1 MVATDAIGMGLNLY
15 VNNSYFLKFNL
26 YFYRSIKRVI
36 FYSLVKPQ
44 LNEQGE
50 KEKDT
55 VTTSQALQIAG
66 RAGRL
71 INDDKPINFLNL
83 YSF

>member
-1 MVATDAIGMGLNLY
+1 M
-15 VNNSYFLKFNL
+15 
-26 YFYRSIKRVI
+26 
-36 FYSLVKPQ
+36 KPQ

-71 INDDKPINFLNL
+71 ANSIDTIRVSQL
-83 YSF
+83 YFISDLQVLFRMVK

>member
-1 MVATDAIGMGLNLY
+1 
-15 VNNSYFLKFNL
+15 
-26 YFYRSIKRVI
+26 
-36 FYSLVKPQ
+36 VKPQ

-55 VTTSQALQIAG
+55 VTTSQALQIGG
-66 RAGRL
+66 RAGWL
-71 INDDKPINFLNL
+71 TNFDEFIEFVNV

>member
-1 MVATDAIGMGLNLY
+1 M
-15 VNNSYFLKFNL
+15 
-26 YFYRSIKRVI
+26 
-36 FYSLVKPQ
+36 KPQ

-71 INDDKPINFLNL
+71 EKSIDTIRVSQL
-83 YSF
+83 YFISDLQVLFRMVK

>member
-15 VNNSYFLKFNL
+15 VILKMIKLDWIDCF
-26 YFYRSIKRVI
+26 RSIKRVI
-36 FYSLVKPQ
+36 FYSLMKPQ

-66 RAGRL
+66 RAGR
-71 INDDKPINFLNL
+71 
-83 YSF
+83 

>member
-1 MVATDAIGMGLNLY
+1 MLDIC
-15 VNNSYFLKFNL
+15 
-26 YFYRSIKRVI
+26 RSIKRII
-36 FYSLVKPQ
+36 FYSLMKPQ

-71 INDDKPINFLNL
+71 DNSIDIVRITHL
-83 YSF
+83 YFISDLQVLFRMVK

>member
-1 MVATDAIGMGLNLY
+1 
-15 VNNSYFLKFNL
+15 
-26 YFYRSIKRVI
+26 VI

-55 VTTSQALQIAG
+55 VTTSQTLQIAG

-71 INDDKPINFLNL
+71 NDFDEE
-83 YSF
+83 SH

>member
-1 MVATDAIGMGLNLY
+1 MLTILIFMVSFFQFFFLN
-15 VNNSYFLKFNL
+15 
-26 YFYRSIKRVI
+26 RSIKRII

-66 RAGRL
+66 RAGR
-71 INDDKPINFLNL
+71 
-83 YSF
+83 

>member
-1 MVATDAIGMGLNLY
+1 MFNRFSSLI
-15 VNNSYFLKFNL
+15 YFLVIFS
-26 YFYRSIKRVI
+26 FFRSIKRII

-66 RAGRL
+66 RAGR
-71 INDDKPINFLNL
+71 
-83 YSF
+83 

>member
-1 MVATDAIGMGLNLY
+1 
-15 VNNSYFLKFNL
+15 
-26 YFYRSIKRVI
+26 
-36 FYSLVKPQ
+36 

-71 INDDKPINFLNL
+71 INEDKLINLVNL

>member
-1 MVATDAIGMGLNLY
+1 
-15 VNNSYFLKFNL
+15 
-26 YFYRSIKRVI
+26 
-36 FYSLVKPQ
+36 

-50 KEKDT
+50 KEKDV

-71 INDDKPINFLNL
+71 NHLKDIIEILNL

>member
-1 MVATDAIGMGLNLY
+1 
-15 VNNSYFLKFNL
+15 
-26 YFYRSIKRVI
+26 
-36 FYSLVKPQ
+36 VKPQ

-55 VTTSQALQIAG
+55 VTTSQALQIGG

-71 INDDKPINFLNL
+71 NDFNEIIKFMSP

>member
-1 MVATDAIGMGLNLY
+1 
-15 VNNSYFLKFNL
+15 
-26 YFYRSIKRVI
+26 
-36 FYSLVKPQ
+36 

-50 KEKDT
+50 KEKDA

-71 INDDKPINFLNL
+71 DN
-83 YSF
+83 

>member
-1 MVATDAIGMGLNLY
+1 
-15 VNNSYFLKFNL
+15 
-26 YFYRSIKRVI
+26 
-36 FYSLVKPQ
+36 

-50 KEKDT
+50 KEKDS

-71 INDDKPINFLNL
+71 KNL
-83 YSF
+83 D

>member
-1 MVATDAIGMGLNLY
+1 
-15 VNNSYFLKFNL
+15 
-26 YFYRSIKRVI
+26 
-36 FYSLVKPQ
+36 

-71 INDDKPINFLNL
+71 INEDKLINFLNL

>member
-1 MVATDAIGMGLNLY
+1 MIFG
-15 VNNSYFLKFNL
+15 
-26 YFYRSIKRVI
+26 FYRSIKRII

-71 INDDKPINFLNL
+71 NNFEEIIKIVNL

>member
-15 VNNSYFLKFNL
+15 VTDIFSVSLNYNFHLFN
-26 YFYRSIKRVI
+26 FRSIKRII

-50 KEKDT
+50 KEKDS

-66 RAGRL
+66 RAGRFENIKEIIKL
-71 INDDKPINFLNL
+71 
-83 YSF
+83 

>member
-1 MVATDAIGMGLNLY
+1 MLDIC
-15 VNNSYFLKFNL
+15 
-26 YFYRSIKRVI
+26 RSINRII
-36 FYSLVKPQ
+36 FYSLMKPQ

-71 INDDKPINFLNL
+71 DNSIDIVRITHL
-83 YSF
+83 YFISDLQVLFRMVK

>member
-1 MVATDAIGMGLNLY
+1 MLIILIFLKLNLC
-15 VNNSYFLKFNL
+15 
-26 YFYRSIKRVI
+26 FYRSIKRVI

-71 INDDKPINFLNL
+71 INEDKLINFLNL